1 MRSVAIDCHHSPL
14 LRKFAAVALVKL
26 RSRRPVTRAM
36 QQNASASPPPDIP
49 AKQKVI
55 VIAGPTAVGKTSLSL
70 ALAKQLGGEIISAD
84 SVQVYQGMDVGSAKL
99 PLAEREGIPH
109 HLIDVL
115 PPTADFSAGDFFNL
129 ARAATADVLS
139 RGKVPIVVGGTGFYL
154 RWYVQGK
161 PATPRSSPAVTA
173 AAAAALDAAMAS
185 VDPILAADPESDAL
199 WQAAVGV
206 LAAAGDPGTASR
218 LSRNDMYRLRR
229 ALEIVMETGKPVG
242 SFTQDGQVLDMML
255 SPATQGDGTAGSS
268 MATVSSTGG
277 ASMHG
282 PQVPD
287 GQQPLNS
294 HGASPI
300 RVGGEV
306 KGEVMG
312 GAVRRQDDQ
321 GEDDQPSSKKGRFQ
335 PPVNTRPMHNR
346 SVTASADV
354 AAEGGSNFDMAWSSG
369 GGNHGHGA
377 GLTVTGASERMADG
391 DVPAFLPSSS
401 LDYDFRCF
409 FLSHPSRIHLY
420 QQIDLRCERMVAG
433 GWHMWPAARGR
444 TDVSP
449 GHARGFVL
457 CDKIHRVPSG
467 TRVSGAAGRRRH
479 ARFTTGLDGL
489 HSQDDGRV
497 TATRQT
503 PAQLVSERASFP
515 VVADGPPQGGCG
527 CRDYSR
533 V

>member
-1 MRSVAIDCHHSPL
+1 MSTCAGACADGLCPRGRQGCLP
-14 LRKFAAVALVKL
+14 ALV
-26 RSRRPVTRAM
+26 RALM
-36 QQNASASPPPDIP
+36 AC
-49 AKQKVI
+49 VL
-55 VIAGPTAVGKTSLSL
+55 VEGK
-70 ALAKQLGGEIISAD
+70 G
-84 SVQVYQGMDVGSAKL
+84 V
-99 PLAEREGIPH
+99 
-109 HLIDVL
+109 
-115 PPTADFSAGDFFNL
+115 
-129 ARAATADVLS
+129 
-139 RGKVPIVVGGTGFYL
+139 YL